1 MPLYILLGMSNIWS
15 IILSQVLCLYPFTDV
30 MKNGRVNLTCD
41 SDPGDN
47 PWFHITE
54 TSNTS
59 IIRGSSRYRGSS
71 NWLEISV
78 VVPEDEG
85 RYECQVG
92 DSLRTAG
99 CVFVLG

>member
-1 MPLYILLGMSNIWS
+1 MQ
-15 IILSQVLCLYPFTDV
+15 ILSQVLCLCPFTDV
-30 MKNGRVNLTCD
+30 MQSGTVKLTCD
-41 SDPGDN
+41 GDPGNN

-54 TSNTS
+54 TSNIS
-59 IIRGSSRYRGSS
+59 IIRGTTRYRGTG